1 MSINR
6 RVTCFHLSINFESSQ
21 FKMTLKVVL
30 ALCILA
36 IVGLAMVEADC
47 RWTGCHAHSAS
58 DWCDVLGPGYR
69 VKDWQRCNG
78 LFGKQEYCC
87 N

>member
-1 MSINR
+1 MA
-6 RVTCFHLSINFESSQ
+6 LS
-21 FKMTLKVVL
+21 KVLL
-30 ALCILA
+30 ALCILT
-36 IVGLAMVEADC
+36 IVGLAMVSVVEADC

-69 VKDWQRCNG
+69 VKRWQRCNG
-78 LFGKQEYCC
+78 LLGKQEFCC

>member
-1 MSINR
+1 MGR
-6 RVTCFHLSINFESSQ
+6 CFHLSITFKILQ
-21 FKMTLKVVL
+21 FKMAPRVVL
-30 ALCILA
+30 SLCILA
-36 IVGLAMVEADC
+36 MVGLTILSLVEADC

-78 LFGKQEYCC
+78 IFGKQEYCC

>member
-1 MSINR
+1 MS
-6 RVTCFHLSINFESSQ
+6 
-21 FKMTLKVVL
+21 LKVVL
-30 ALCILA
+30 VVCMLTI
-36 IVGLAMVEADC
+36 IGLGMLSLVDADC

-69 VKDWQRCNG
+69 VNKWQRCNG
-78 LFGKQEYCC
+78 LLGKQEYCC